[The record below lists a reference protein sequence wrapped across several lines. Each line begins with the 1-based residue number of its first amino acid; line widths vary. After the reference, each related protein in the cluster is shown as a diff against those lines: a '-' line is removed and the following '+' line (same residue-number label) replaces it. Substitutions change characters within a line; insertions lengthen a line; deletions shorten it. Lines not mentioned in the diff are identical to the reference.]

1 MMTQKQSDIYSELK
15 HRVLV
20 LDGAMGTMIQQH
32 DLQEADYR
40 GDRFKNHPCDVKGN
54 NDLLSLTQPDII
66 QAIHLEYLEA
76 GADILETNTF
86 NANRISM
93 VDYQM
98 ESLVYE
104 LNRESARLAKA
115 AVTQHQTKHP
125 EKHCFVAGS
134 LGPTNKTASMS
145 PDVND
150 PGYRAVSFDDLV
162 VAYNEQIEGL
172 LDGGVDLLILET
184 IFDTLNAK
192 AALFA
197 VDEALSKRGIRL
209 PLMISGTITDASGR
223 TLSGQTVE
231 AFLNSVSHADIVSIG
246 FNCSLGAKEMRPHIE
261 TLSQKAPFYISAY
274 PNAGLPN
281 QFGLYDQTPV
291 QMALEVKKMTDNGD
305 VNIIGGCCGTTP
317 AHIRELAK
325 LAAKT
330 KPRELPHI
338 EPELRLSGLEPLQVF
353 EGSNFINIGE
363 RTNVSGS
370 RKFARLIANEKYEEA
385 LSIARGQVDGGAQV
399 IDINMDDAMLDSEK
413 SMVRFL
419 HLIQSEPD
427 IARVPIMIDS
437 SKWSVLEAGLKCLQG
452 KAIVNSIS
460 MKEGEE
466 AFRDHAHKVKQYGA
480 AVVVMAFDEEGQA
493 STYERRIE
501 ICQRAYNIL
510 TKEIHFQPEDIIFD
524 PNILTVATGL
534 EEHNNYAIDF
544 LNTVKWIKKNLP
556 YAKVS
561 GGISNLSFSFR
572 GNDIVR
578 EAMHS
583 AFLFHAIKAGLDMA
597 IVNAGVLQ
605 VYDDID
611 PVLLELCEDVIFNRR
626 PDSTER
632 LVDFA
637 ETVKA
642 KDKQEVVEAEW
653 RSQPVAKRLAHALIK
668 GLTDNIDEDVEEAR
682 LNYPRA
688 LDVIEG
694 PLMEGMNIVGDLF
707 GAGKM
712 FLPQVVKS
720 ARVMKKAVAVLLPY
734 IEAEKKGVVQKNGRV
749 LMATVKG
756 DVHDIGKNIV
766 GVVLGCNNYEIIDLG
781 VMVSS
786 ARILEAAREHEVDMI
801 GLSGLITPSLEEMA
815 HVAKEMQSQ
824 GFNIPLLIGGA
835 TTSEVHTSVKI
846 APFYQAPVVHVRDAS
861 RAVGVVAAL
870 LSNEQRPDF
879 ISNLKQRYDDIRRKH
894 ENYRSDVVY
903 LTLEEAR
910 KNKFVPAFISYQPTK
925 PQQLGTVT
933 INDYSLEEIS
943 KYIDWTFFFHAWKM
957 SGKYPAI
964 LEDPLKG
971 EEAKKIFADAQALL
985 KRIVDEKML
994 TADATYGIFPAHSIG
1009 DSVEIF
1015 EDEAK
1020 TRKLQ
1025 TYHFL
1030 RNQEKKEEGALNL
1043 CLSDFVAPAGN
1054 GVNDYMGF
1062 FVVTSGLGLE
1072 KWCAKFEA
1080 DNDDYNSIMFKIMAD
1095 RMAEAFAE
1103 LLHDRVRKEFWG
1115 FAPEEKVTL
1124 GQMLKEDY
1132 QGIRPAPGYPACPSH
1147 LEKGDLFELLDATRR
1162 SGIRLTENYA
1172 MYPAASVSGFYFAHP
1187 DSRYFNVS
1195 RIGRDQVED
1204 YAKRRGMDIE
1214 QTEKWLQSVLNY
1226 Q

>member
-1 MMTQKQSDIYSELK
+1 MTQQQSDIYSELK
-15 HRVLV
+15 RRVLV

-32 DLQEADYR
+32 NLQENDYR
-40 GDRFKNHPCDVKGN
+40 GERFKNHPCDVKGN

-98 ESLVYE
+98 ENLVYE

-115 AVTQHQTKHP
+115 AVTEFQSSHHG
-125 EKHCFVAGS
+125 KHCFVAGS

-162 VAYNEQIEGL
+162 TAYFEQIEGL

-197 VDEALSKRGIRL
+197 VDEALKKRGIRI

-231 AFLNSVSHADIVSIG
+231 AFLNSVAHADIISIG

-261 TLSQKAPFYISAY
+261 TLSLKAPFNISAY

-281 QFGLYDQTPV
+281 QFGQYDQTPV
-291 QMALEVKKMTDNGD
+291 EMALEVKKMTDNGH

-325 LAAKT
+325 LAAHSV
-330 KPRELPHI
+330 PRQLPHI

-370 RKFARLIANEKYEEA
+370 RKFARLIADEKYEEA

-399 IDINMDDAMLDSEK
+399 IDVNMDDAMLDSEK

-427 IARVPIMIDS
+427 IAKVPIMIDS

-466 AFRDHAHKVKQYGA
+466 VFKDHASKVKQYGA

-493 STYERRIE
+493 STYKRRIE

-510 TKEIHFQPEDIIFD
+510 TKEIHFHPEDIIFD
-524 PNILTVATGL
+524 PNILTVATGI

-544 LNTVKWIKKNLP
+544 LKTVEWIKKNLP

-572 GNDIVR
+572 GNDTVR
-578 EAMHS
+578 EAMHA
-583 AFLFHAIKAGLDMA
+583 AFLYHAIKAGLDMA

-605 VYDDID
+605 VYDEID
-611 PVLLELCEDVIFNRR
+611 PILLELVEDVIFNRR

-632 LVDFA
+632 LVTFA

-642 KDKQEVVEAEW
+642 RGKQEVVEAEW
-653 RSQPVAKRLAHALIK
+653 RNLPVAKRLAHSLIK

-682 LNYPRA
+682 LSYPRA

-694 PLMEGMNIVGDLF
+694 PLMDGMNIVGDLF

-720 ARVMKKAVAVLLPY
+720 ARVMKKAVACLLPY
-734 IEAEKKGVVQKNGRV
+734 IEAEKMGVVQKAGRV

-846 APFYQAPVVHVRDAS
+846 APYYQAPVVHVRDAS

-870 LSNEQRPDF
+870 LSAEQKPAF
-879 ISNLKQRYDDIRRKH
+879 VSSIKQRYDDIRRKH
-894 ENYRSDVVY
+894 ENHRSDVVY

-910 KNKFVPAFISYQPTK
+910 KNKYVPDFTSYKPVK
-925 PQQLGTVT
+925 PQQLGTVS
-933 INDYSLEEIS
+933 IEDYSLEEIS
-943 KYIDWTFFFHAWKM
+943 RYIDWTFFFHAWKM

-964 LEDPLKG
+964 FEDPLKG
-971 EEAKKIFADAQALL
+971 EEAKKIFNDAQVLL
-985 KRIVDEKML
+985 KRILDENML
-994 TADATYGIFPAHSIG
+994 TAKGSYGIYPAHAVG

-1020 TRKLQ
+1020 TKKLQ

-1030 RNQEKKEEGALNL
+1030 RNQERKEDGVPNL
-1043 CLSDFVAPAGN
+1043 CLSDFIAPAGN

-1062 FVVTSGLGLE
+1062 FVVTSGIGLE
-1072 KWCAKFEA
+1072 KWCAMFEA
-1080 DNDDYNSIMFKIMAD
+1080 DNDDYSSIMFKILTD
-1095 RMAEAFAE
+1095 RLAEAFAE
-1103 LLHDRVRKEFWG
+1103 LLHDRMRREFWG
-1115 FAPEEKVTL
+1115 YAPNEIVTIE
-1124 GQMLKEDY
+1124 QMLKEEY

-1147 LEKGDLFELLDATRR
+1147 LEKGDLFELLNATER
-1162 SGIRLTENYA
+1162 SGIKLTENFA

-1187 DSRYFNVS
+1187 ESRYFNVS
-1195 RIGRDQVED
+1195 RIAKDQVED
-1204 YAKRRGMDIE
+1204 YAQRRGLDLE
-1214 QTEKWLQSVLNY
+1214 TTEKWLQSVLNY